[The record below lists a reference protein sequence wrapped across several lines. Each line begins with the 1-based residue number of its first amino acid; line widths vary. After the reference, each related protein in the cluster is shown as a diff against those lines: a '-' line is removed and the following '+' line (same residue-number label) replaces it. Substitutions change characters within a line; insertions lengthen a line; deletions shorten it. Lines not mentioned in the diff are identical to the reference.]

1 MSMRSRALGQ
11 IETELNQ
18 RLSFRFT
25 LIRNVTRPG
34 ELVLGPGDR
43 FLFSA
48 SLRNDCGFRLS
59 NVRGVIAPTP
69 FSEFKRL
76 SFAVPDL
83 IPGEQ
88 VEIASA
94 EARLTELPPQGLVVD
109 QIARLR
115 LTTGV
120 DLSEFRF
127 QQWVQPL
134 MYGLIPGR
142 LDRQT
147 QRRSTSHGRRLVE
160 DSWGPVLP
168 LIRTADF

>member
-18 RLSFRFT
+18 RLSFNFKLT
-25 LIRNVTRPG
+25 HNITRPG
-34 ELVLGPGDR
+34 ALMLRPGDR

-59 NVRGVIAPTP
+59 NIRGAIAPTP

-76 SFAVPDL
+76 SFSVPDL

-94 EARLTELPPQGLVVD
+94 EARLTELPSRGLVFD
-109 QIARLR
+109 QIGCVRM
-115 LTTGV
+115 TTGV

-127 QQWVQPL
+127 QQWEQPL
-134 MYGLIPGR
+134 VCGSIPGR

-147 QRRSTSHGRRLVE
+147 PRRSKPQGRNLVE
-160 DSWGPVLP
+160 DPWGPVLP
-168 LIRTADF
+168 LRRTADF